1 MWHPWLLWY
10 TVILVYNCT
19 NQEIWHKLAE
29 LSLNPS
35 NFDPKGPKYI
45 TGSMFREA
53 GDVNCAGSSQNSTVS
68 HTFPWDHVTCQ
79 KSFTSMWSSQIG
91 LVSSKTQVDCGSSL
105 SWEVTNFPDVIDECI
120 PFIIADFVF
129 SVPRAPKQQYLL
141 FQSQNRIVWIWNS
154 CCVSKYLI
162 AFETICFGGCT
173 SPLEWINTTNSDFM
187 AKKWKENEI
196 FLILSVKQFHLSP
209 KRPPQ
214 FIVVLIFAFQ

>member
-1 MWHPWLLWY
+1 MWILYNKGKETLRSSVSHWTLLVLCIEAAKHVLRPMWHPWLLWY

-29 LSLNPS
+29 LSRNPS
-35 NFDPKGPKYI
+35 NFDPKGPESI
-45 TGSMFREA
+45 TGSMLREA

-129 SVPRAPKQQYLL
+129 IVPRAP
-141 FQSQNRIVWIWNS
+141 
-154 CCVSKYLI
+154 
-162 AFETICFGGCT
+162 
-173 SPLEWINTTNSDFM
+173 
-187 AKKWKENEI
+187 
-196 FLILSVKQFHLSP
+196 
-209 KRPPQ
+209 
-214 FIVVLIFAFQ
+214 